1 MKKKLI
7 LMLLV
12 LTVVLAACG
21 GPAVETTA
29 PVAET
34 TVPVTEVPTTAAPET
49 ETTVPMPTETVPE
62 AVQLPLMEETMDFYF
77 LSGAGAWSTDLTLNR
92 DGSFAGVFHDS
103 EMGEMGDDYPNGTVY
118 ICAFSGAFTEIQQ
131 ISEYAYS
138 MKLVDIQTE
147 RQEGEEWIEDGIRY
161 VASGPHGLNDST
173 EFVLY
178 LPDTPV
184 DQLSEGFLIWWPY
197 FFEQETNP
205 RDTLGCF
212 GILNVGMEFGFFD
225 LG

>member
-7 LMLLV
+7 LLLV
-12 LTVVLAACG
+12 LSLVLAACG
-21 GPAVETTA
+21 APAVETTA
-29 PVAET
+29 PAAETTAPAVETTAPAVET
-34 TVPVTEVPTTAAPET
+34 TVPVTEAPT
-49 ETTVPMPTETVPE
+49 E
-62 AVQLPLMEETMDFYF
+62 AVQLPLTADSMEFSF
-77 LSGAGAWSTDLTLNR
+77 LSGAGAWSTNLSLNR

-138 MKLVDIQTE
+138 MKLAEIRTE
-147 RQEGEEWIEDGIRY
+147 HQEGEEWIEDGIRY

-205 RDTLGCF
+205 RDTLDCF
-212 GILNVGMEFGFFD
+212 GILNVGMEFGFFG
-225 LG
+225 LGEGR